1 MYILHSFYMC
11 NIWLNVGFPGGSDGK
26 KSICN
31 EGDLCSIPVL
41 GRSSGGGHGN
51 PLQYSFLENPMMNRG
66 SLRATVH
73 SVAKSWTWLSD
84 SACVSYVR
92 VYIYTYTHIY
102 VYVWFC
108 VCINKQLRI
117 LSKKWDINKQC
128 KNTYITIFSL

>member
-1 MYILHSFYMC
+1 MYILHPFYMC

-26 KSICN
+26 ESICN
-31 EGDLCSIPVL
+31 VGDLCSIPVL

-51 PLQYSFLENPMMNRG
+51 PLHYSFLENPMNRG

-73 SVAKSWTWLSD
+73 RVAKSWTWLSD
-84 SACVSYVR
+84 PAHVSYVR

-108 VCINKQLRI
+108 VCINKQLQI

-128 KNTYITIFSL
+128 DTYITIFSL